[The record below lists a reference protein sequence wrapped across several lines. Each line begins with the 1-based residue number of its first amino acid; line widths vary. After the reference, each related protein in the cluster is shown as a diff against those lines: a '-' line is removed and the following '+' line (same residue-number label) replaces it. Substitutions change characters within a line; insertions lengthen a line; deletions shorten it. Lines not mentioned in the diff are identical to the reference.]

1 MNNDLYADKLDS
13 KSFSKKSGSVAIKG
27 SIKGHKQSIESVE
40 YNKSMAS
47 DNNALKVNMDA
58 NNPSFDI
65 MISYLGEELDQGM
78 KKLLRKTKMQ
88 KRRTKLYNIE
98 DHVPDDQLNKS

>member
-1 MNNDLYADKLDS
+1 MNNDLYVDKLDS
-13 KSFSKKSGSVAIKG
+13 KSLSKKSGSVVLKG

-47 DNNALKVNMDA
+47 DNNPFKVNMDA
-58 NNPSFDI
+58 NNPSFDV
-65 MISYLGEELDQGM
+65 MISYQGEELDQGM
-78 KKLLRKTKMQ
+78 KKLLRKIKMQ

-98 DHVPDDQLNKS
+98 DHVPDD